1 MRSEAN
7 QGDHGDDGGKYSR
20 ASEVRS
26 GWAHALHGHLHAI
39 DLEGEARVN
48 NLLVHASVEVR
59 AGVLHDHAIL
69 HADLRAAVLVATD
82 FLFAHV
88 VFGIGTTLWSIVV
101 TFAHVV
107 HGVHEVVVEF
117 GCRLLLVAIWRVG
130 FDLDVVAVSL

>member
-1 MRSEAN
+1 MEASTAEPV
-7 QGDHGDDGGKYSR
+7 KYE
-20 ASEVRS
+20 AAEPM
-26 GWAHALHGHLHAI
+26 HFMDI
-39 DLEGEARVN
+39 FMPYLEGEACVN

-88 VFGIGTTLWSIVV
+88 VFGIGTTLWSIVG

-117 GCRLLLVAIWRVG
+117 GRRLLLVAI
-130 FDLDVVAVSL
+130 